1 MNILTKSILLTVLAL
16 CSGSCFTRPKQ
27 EAEPPASIPVA
38 QLATPIADSP
48 AAGICAEQEGSL
60 VTVTI
65 FPDIPDP
72 RCSFVR
78 PEQQLRVI
86 NMRSETLK
94 VSLAGLEAEIA
105 PGEEHVFEEPFG
117 ALLMPG
123 VHRFDVLPCCGAEL
137 VLRPNP

>member
-1 MNILTKSILLTVLAL
+1 MRKLIQSILLTILAL
-16 CSGSCFTRPKQ
+16 CLGSCFTRPKQ
-27 EAEPPASIPVA
+27 EAEPPTSTSVA
-38 QLATPIADSP
+38 QLATPIAESP
-48 AAGICAEQEGSL
+48 AAGICAEHEGSL

-72 RCSFVR
+72 RCSLVR
-78 PEQQLRVI
+78 PKQQLRVI
-86 NMRSETLK
+86 NMRSETLQ
-94 VSLAGLEAEIA
+94 VSFAGLEAEIA

-123 VHRFDVLPCCGAEL
+123 VHRFDVSPCCGAEL